1 MLRIEGLC
9 ASYGER
15 LVLENVSM
23 EVGKNEIV
31 SLIGA
36 NGAGKSTVL
45 KTIMGLLRPTSG
57 SILLDGAGIGGRP
70 VNSIV
75 RSGISLCPEGRRVF
89 GNMTIRENLEM
100 GAYVR
105 KGSIGSDI
113 EHIIELFPVLGERI
127 NQPARVLSGGE
138 QQMLAIGRALMA
150 KPRLLLLD
158 EPSMG
163 LAPIMV
169 DKIFDV
175 IKSIWMQG
183 MSILLVEQ
191 NAAMALDTCQRAYV
205 IETGRI
211 ALQGSADE
219 LRANKMVSSVFL
231 GRGE

>member
-45 KTIMGLLRPTSG
+45 KTIMGLLKPTSG

-105 KGSIGSDI
+105 KGSISSDI

-127 NQPARVLSGGE
+127 N
-138 QQMLAIGRALMA
+138 
-150 KPRLLLLD
+150 
-158 EPSMG
+158 
-163 LAPIMV
+163 
-169 DKIFDV
+169 
-175 IKSIWMQG
+175 
-183 MSILLVEQ
+183 
-191 NAAMALDTCQRAYV
+191 
-205 IETGRI
+205 
-211 ALQGSADE
+211 
-219 LRANKMVSSVFL
+219 
-231 GRGE
+231 

>member
-45 KTIMGLLRPTSG
+45 KTIMGLLKPTSG
-57 SILLDGAGIGGRP
+57 SILLDGDGIGGRP

-105 KGSIGSDI
+105 KGSISSDI

-205 IETGRI
+205 IETGKI
-211 ALQGSADE
+211 ALQGSANE

>member
-15 LVLENVSM
+15 LVLENLSI

-45 KTIMGLLRPTSG
+45 KSIMGLLRPTSG
-57 SILLDGAGIGGRP
+57 SISFDGAEIGGRP
-70 VNSIV
+70 VNNIV

-105 KGSIGSDI
+105 TGPVLSDI
-113 EHIIELFPVLGERI
+113 EHILELFPVLGERL

-150 KPRLLLLD
+150 RPRLLLLD

-169 DKIFDV
+169 DRIFEV
-175 IKSIWMQG
+175 VKSIWSQG

-191 NAAMALDTCQRAYV
+191 NAAMALDICQRAYV

-219 LRANKMVSSVFL
+219 LKANKMVSSVFL

>member
-1 MLRIEGLC
+1 
-9 ASYGER
+9 
-15 LVLENVSM
+15 VLENVSM

-45 KTIMGLLRPTSG
+45 KTIMGLLKPTSG
-57 SILLDGAGIGGRP
+57 SILLDGDGIGGRP

-105 KGSIGSDI
+105 KGSISSDI

-205 IETGRI
+205 IETGKI

>member
-15 LVLENVSM
+15 LVLENLSI

-45 KTIMGLLRPTSG
+45 KSIMGLLRPTSG
-57 SILLDGAGIGGRP
+57 SISFDGAEIGGRP
-70 VNSIV
+70 VNNIV

-105 KGSIGSDI
+105 TGPVLSDI
-113 EHIIELFPVLGERI
+113 EHILELFPVLGERL

-138 QQMLAIGRALMA
+138 Q
-150 KPRLLLLD
+150 
-158 EPSMG
+158 
-163 LAPIMV
+163 
-169 DKIFDV
+169 
-175 IKSIWMQG
+175 
-183 MSILLVEQ
+183 
-191 NAAMALDTCQRAYV
+191 
-205 IETGRI
+205 
-211 ALQGSADE
+211 
-219 LRANKMVSSVFL
+219 
-231 GRGE
+231 